1 MMTTFEAPQ
10 IPTVASCVAEAR
22 ARIERGHAGEA
33 HLSQGPCVDWLLD
46 CLNASVRTSVRA
58 VIAERLSEIA
68 HVNLVTRHW
77 FVETLDHIQLG
88 LQVDAAFDHL
98 EVRL

>member
-1 MMTTFEAPQ
+1 MMTTFATPQ
-10 IPTVASCVAEAR
+10 VPTVASCVAEAR
-22 ARIERGHAGEA
+22 ARIEIGDPGET

-58 VIAERLSEIA
+58 VISERLSEIA
-68 HVNLVTRHW
+68 HVNLVTRRW
-77 FVETLDHIQLG
+77 FLETLDHIQLG

-98 EVRL
+98 DVRP